1 MASRKVFIRL
11 LKRLVL
17 SWFHGVEAR
26 TGPKQGLGFMV
37 NHSTLKPPTC
47 RAFRVQGICVEG
59 NFGLGLGRFDA

>member
-26 TGPKQGLGFMV
+26 TGPKQGLGFRV
-37 NHSTLKPPTC
+37 NHSTLKPQLVGLSGC
-47 RAFRVQGICVEG
+47 RVYALREILV
-59 NFGLGLGRFDA
+59 